1 MLSKYTSR
9 LPKLNL
15 EMRIEARMEIHDED
29 QIKIELVMPIIPN
42 QPKIQC
48 VKSSQTILI
57 TINAVFHSSEN
68 GEECLRN
75 ITRMKEYVSCLGR
88 LL

>member
-1 MLSKYTSR
+1 
-9 LPKLNL
+9 
-15 EMRIEARMEIHDED
+15 MRIEARMEIHDED

-68 GEECLRN
+68 GKEWLRN
-75 ITRMKEYVSCLGR
+75 ITRMKEYDILWGGFYKEFLRSKQTIPKD
-88 LL
+88 